1 MQRFQA
7 AITPQRAL
15 RALRDLC
22 PSTPVYC
29 VASAVHAVK
38 PFPPRGRAIIIVFSS
53 QMPLQKVQSY
63 NTFNGALSTAVE
75 KIEFF
80 RPKSQFMS
88 DGAQYFR
95 CISGLFSYRFTGKD
109 QIRNDNHLGRYS
121 FPIPVRLGG

>member
-29 VASAVHAVK
+29 VASAVHVVK
-38 PFPPRGRAIIIVFSS
+38 PFQPRGRAIIIVFSS

-80 RPKSQFMS
+80 FDQNRSLCRTEPN
-88 DGAQYFR
+88 
-95 CISGLFSYRFTGKD
+95 ISGVFPA
-109 QIRNDNHLGRYS
+109 YS
-121 FPIPVRLGG
+121 RTVSPAKIKFGMIIT

>member
-80 RPKSQFMS
+80 STKIAVYVGRSPIFPV
-88 DGAQYFR
+88 YFR
-95 CISGLFSYRFTGKD
+95 LILVPFHRQRSNSE
-109 QIRNDNHLGRYS
+109 
-121 FPIPVRLGG
+121 